1 MVGETGSSLGYYR
14 NEHSA
19 ECLHQRK
26 NHLSY
31 NLALHL
37 WIIIEI
43 CLLHLV
49 LKSASVL
56 LPFECFDFFES
67 EFRKLS
73 AS

>member
-1 MVGETGSSLGYYR
+1 MNRIVHVNR
-14 NEHSA
+14 IVPV
-19 ECLHQRK
+19 Q
-26 NHLSY
+26 
-31 NLALHL
+31 HL
-37 WIIIEI
+37 WINIEI

-56 LPFECFDFFES
+56 LPSESFDFFES